1 MNPFQMNRQRLIV
14 VAVAAFAV
22 LVVLAQTFYVLDQRQ
37 QAIVLRFGEPVRV
50 VNAAGDNSAGLKAK
64 VPFLEN
70 IEKFDRRNQ
79 SFETR
84 EEEIISAN
92 QERLVVDAFV
102 RYRINNPLRFYTTLR
117 DERTAADRLERLVIS
132 SLRQTLGTATSE
144 DIVSLKRSQ
153 LTLLIRNDMARRV
166 NASRMGVQIID
177 VRIRRADLPAANE
190 AAVFERM
197 KTARQQQAAEIRAIG
212 EQQRREIVATATKEA
227 EETRGEGDAE
237 RARTFA
243 ASFGR
248 DPSFASFYRSM
259 QAYEA
264 SMGQGDTTMVLS
276 PDSEFFKYFER
287 GGAAR

>member
-1 MNPFQMNRQRLIV
+1 MNPFPMNRQRLLI
-14 VAVAAFAV
+14 AGIAAFVAFV
-22 LVVLAQTFYVLDQRQ
+22 AIAQTFYVLDQRQ
-37 QAIVLRFGEPVRV
+37 QAIVLRFGSPERV
-50 VNAAGDNSAGLKAK
+50 VNAMGDTTAGLKMK

-70 IEKFDRRNQ
+70 IVKFDKRNQ

-102 RYRINNPLRFYTTLR
+102 RYRIDNPLRFYTTLR
-117 DERTAADRLERLVIS
+117 DERTAADRMERLVIS

-144 DIVSLKRSQ
+144 DIVSSKRAQ
-153 LTLLIRNDMARRV
+153 LTQLIRQDMARRV

-197 KTARQQQAAEIRAIG
+197 QTARKQQAAEIRAIG

-227 EETRGEGDAE
+227 EETRGQGDAE
-237 RARTFA
+237 RARIFA

-276 PDSEFFKYFER
+276 PDSDFFKYFEK
-287 GGAAR
+287 GGGG

>member
-1 MNPFQMNRQRLIV
+1 MNPSFPMNRQRVL
-14 VAVAAFAV
+14 VAGIAAFAAFV
-22 LVVLAQTFYVLDQRQ
+22 AIAQTFYILDQRQ

-50 VNAAGDNSAGLKAK
+50 VNAMGDNTAGLKMK

-70 IEKFDRRNQ
+70 IVKFDRRNQ

-144 DIVSLKRSQ
+144 DIVSTKRAQ
-153 LTLLIRNDMARRV
+153 LTRLIHADMAKRV
-166 NASRMGVQIID
+166 QASRMGVQIID

-227 EETRGEGDAE
+227 EETRGQGDAE
-237 RARTFA
+237 RARIFA
-243 ASFGR
+243 SSFGR
-248 DPSFASFYRSM
+248 DPAFASFYRSM

-264 SMGQGDTTMVLS
+264 SMGQGDTTMVLA
-276 PDSEFFKYFER
+276 PDSAFFKYFER
-287 GGAAR
+287 GGGG